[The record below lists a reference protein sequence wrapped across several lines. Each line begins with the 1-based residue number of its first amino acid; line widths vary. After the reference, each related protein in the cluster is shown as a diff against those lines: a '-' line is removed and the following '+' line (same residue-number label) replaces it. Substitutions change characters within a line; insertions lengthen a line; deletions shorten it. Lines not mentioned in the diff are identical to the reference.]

1 MIKTWFLVIQTWQWN
16 KGQKH
21 DVHIETSHVDYIKTC
36 WKETPKYVISR
47 CTMEIWPCLKLD
59 GEKKS
64 KHDMQPNITWEF
76 KMKLEQ
82 QLVKKREK
90 SNE

>member
-21 DVHIETSHVDYIKTC
+21 DVHIETSRVDYIKTC
-36 WKETPKYVISR
+36 WKETPKYVIIKMHNGNM
-47 CTMEIWPCLKLD
+47 TILETWWKDKI
-59 GEKKS
+59 

-76 KMKLEQ
+76 QMKLEQ
-82 QLVKKREK
+82 
-90 SNE
+90 

>member
-21 DVHIETSHVDYIKTC
+21 DVHIKRSHVDYIKTC

-47 CTMEIWPCLKLD
+47 CTMEIRPCLKLD
-59 GEKKS
+59 EKIKS

-82 QLVKKREK
+82 
-90 SNE
+90 